1 MADSKKKTTSKKQD
15 AEMADVLF
23 KKYVRSTIRTLGST
37 EFYSSF
43 MNAIANAQNEIQF
56 SNRRMEK
63 VVDTEWVEA
72 IEEVLASF
80 QNIIE
85 NPRNVIREDELIV
98 NVANAR
104 KTGSD
109 VVRHLATHASLVEDF
124 NEDTGDVRPNRVM
137 QKYREDSIGQVY
149 ENRLVFT
156 TLEAT
161 YQFVKIRHDAL
172 LQAMSDEFG
181 AKLKF
186 KSDMQGT
193 NESVHMDMFLH
204 IRDIESTLDTDD
216 KNREIFDRISRLYRI
231 LSNDMNS
238 HFAKH
243 MARYPRIKGA
253 VTKTNVLK
261 KNKNYRIIAD
271 LLDFLRQY
279 DDVGYTIKVIEQ
291 NPSIDEEFQENIYR
305 NTMFQYLLLKNH
317 LERDKDRRLPTPTNE
332 KKRTLKPKFIKEI
345 IEELTE
351 DYDLPDVE
359 IRKVLIEELTKEQLL
374 REEAAERRRLVEE
387 RAAKKAQE
395 KAKQKQQEL
404 EEKEKRRQEREAEK
418 ERLRLEKEA
427 EEQRLYIERME
438 REQEDR
444 RRSRIFKQDIDRFLR
459 DFEEKLFERTEELQQ
474 EKITLED
481 FEDAAY
487 ILEETERIKKEQA
500 DIKRQ
505 RRRQELERLH
515 RLELEE
521 QERILAEAEAERE
534 KVRLAKINEEN
545 LLKILEEQRLEKE
558 RAEQLQKDRETIL
571 IFLKD
576 INSFGKSVA
585 NQLLKRQEQQQM
597 QQKLLNQINE
607 EKRKRM
613 DAKAIANKDYR
624 RIGR

>member
-1 MADSKKKTTSKKQD
+1 MADSQKKTTSKKQE

-37 EFYSSF
+37 EFYNSF

-63 VVDTEWVEA
+63 IVDTEWVEA
-72 IEEVLASF
+72 VEQVLSAF

-109 VVRHLATHASLVEDF
+109 VVRHLATHAALVEDF
-124 NEDTGDVRPNRVM
+124 EEETGNVRPNKVM

-149 ENRLVFT
+149 ENRVVFT
-156 TLEAT
+156 TLENA
-161 YQFVKIRHDAL
+161 YQFVKIRYDAL
-172 LQAMSDEFG
+172 LEAMSDEFG

-186 KSDMQGT
+186 KTDM
-193 NESVHMDMFLH
+193 ESATEAVHMDMFLH
-204 IRDIESTLDTDD
+204 IRDIDGVLDTDD
-216 KNREIFDRISRLYRI
+216 KNREIFNRISRLYRI
-231 LSNDMNS
+231 LSTDMNS

-243 MARYPRIKGA
+243 MARYPRVKGS

-261 KNKNYRIIAD
+261 KNKNYRAITE
-271 LLDFLRQY
+271 LLDYLRGY
-279 DDVGYTIKVIEQ
+279 DNIGYTIKVIEQ
-291 NPSIDEEFQENIYR
+291 NPIVDEAFQENIFR
-305 NTMFQYLLLKNH
+305 NTMFQYLLLKDH
-317 LERDKDRRLPTPTNE
+317 LERDKDRRLPAPAKE

-387 RAAKKAQE
+387 RAAQKAAE
-395 KAKQKQQEL
+395 KARIKQLQQ

-444 RRSRIFKQDIDRFLR
+444 RRSRIFKKDIERFLK
-459 DFEEKLFERTEELQQ
+459 DFEERLYDRNSALEQ
-474 EKITLED
+474 EKISTED

-487 ILEETERIKKEQA
+487 ILEETERISREQA
-500 DIKRQ
+500 AIKRQ
-505 RRRQELERLH
+505 RRRDELDRLH
-515 RLELEE
+515 RLEIEE

-534 KVRLAKINEEN
+534 RLRLAKIQEEN
-545 LLKILEEQRLEKE
+545 LLKIQEQQRSEEE
-558 RAEQLQKDRETIL
+558 RAQQLQKDRETIV

-576 INSFGKSVA
+576 ISIFNNSIA
-585 NQLLKRQEQQQM
+585 EQLLKRQEQQLI
-597 QQKLLNQINE
+597 KEELLNQINE

-613 DAKAIANKDYR
+613 DAKSASAKSYWRTR
-624 RIGR
+624 R